1 MSANEIVTNVV
12 INASTS
18 GIAKTTRELE
28 ALASISSKIP
38 SKLRTPLLDN
48 APLKSIDAY
57 QRAMMAVNEVI
68 LTNTTNAATA
78 KQAIASVF
86 KSSGNAKFAKSI
98 LTANKGWKD
107 TVASSDDVLANVKN
121 STEFLEILKTHLA
134 EAGVKGS
141 RLASMLQL
149 AKASYATLAGEKASY
164 AKAEK
169 FASAGGGNKLV
180 TSAQR
185 GIGSANRSIDR
196 NADAQEVKAKSD
208 ATERLKMLNRMQAKA
223 IDDAA
228 KAERRQAREAQAAAK
243 AQLQLARALAST
255 AKAAATQT
263 KNTEKLNK
271 ALNKQNGITAITTGG
286 FFRLRAV
293 LSALVLGFAMLGS
306 AITEWFKLASEYAET
321 NHLLYATLYN
331 DYKNLAGSEQTV
343 LTATDL
349 FGNKIQ
355 STTTMSVEAADAIE
369 GIVDKLNSM
378 SRALMVDPTNLKRTY
393 ATFYEMA
400 NSANMARENVD
411 ELATGMTRLTY
422 DIGSLWDED
431 FESVAK
437 KMRSALGGITTAVR
451 LFGIDI
457 SRTAAD
463 TWLASHN
470 IDATYNSLN
479 RANKMIVIYNMLLEG
494 TSTAQNDLAAS
505 AAQPANML
513 RILSE
518 QAQYAAR
525 SLGAALFPLLTP
537 LIAVFIKLAQAI
549 QVAANT
555 LASFLSSIFGGWYN
569 SASKGWNSFLSNL
582 GQTKGAS
589 SGLEEIADDM
599 EDVSSGAGGA
609 ADAAKELKKQL
620 LGFDEINNITPE
632 APTSGGGGGGG
643 GISAGGVDLE
653 IPMASIG
660 DMIGNVEGMISKFLE
675 DAVPN
680 LLRVA
685 ANAAWGFVQG
695 FIAGFGL
702 IPSIIANILS
712 FIDQLVGA
720 IRKIFGA
727 TEEDG
732 VVTHVFDD
740 IVTSVGKAVG
750 AVVGFSVSLGLISK
764 IGGIL
769 SSIGGAILKVFDP
782 LKGLIGD
789 VIGWIGKLAGSFALA
804 EGPGMTLVGRVFGG
818 LLGVIKTVFSPI
830 QLVVGALVLL
840 AGAFKY
846 VYDNSESFR
855 EFVGETVNVLF
866 ATFREIGESVA
877 PAIELVKAAFDD
889 VGEAFANLA
898 SNESFISLLQGILEG
913 VLNVIIFVVSGVAEL
928 VGGIITVGSY
938 VIAFFAEIFAGVVD
952 FVSDVITVLSP
963 IGDLIYFIFVELPGI
978 VLEALGE
985 FFTVV
990 GEIFASIFGVTQAY
1004 ADEGEGVVSE
1014 STTTISDII
1023 NGFVEFIGGIF
1034 DRIGG
1039 FVDNV
1044 IGAFTTLQ
1052 TFVDLIFSAIKMI
1065 INGKTEEGINLLR
1078 NVVFGVIDIF
1088 REPFESAKQIVS
1100 DAIEAIKGFLNT
1112 TLTFPSFKVPHFHID
1127 GGVLPWGIGGQG
1139 RKPDISVEWYAKGG
1153 IATDAS
1159 LIGVGEAG
1167 DEGIIPL
1174 QGARMKPFAMAISD
1188 NINRYGVGKTT
1199 QTDRDILEATIVQS
1213 NLIREQNQLL
1223 REILNKD
1230 TSVNLDGKAIINSI
1244 NRQQRVQGRQ
1254 LIGV

>member
-12 INASTS
+12 INASTNGVTKS
-18 GIAKTTRELE
+18 TNQLDTLAATCQRIPQFIRMQVAAGKT
-28 ALASISSKIP
+28 AGQIS
-38 SKLRTPLLDN
+38 
-48 APLKSIDAY
+48 AIDKAILGLGN
-57 QRAMMAVNEVI
+57 QTAAVNGKVADMRNMFATIAE
-68 LTNTTNAATA
+68 NAD
-78 KQAIASVF
+78 
-86 KSSGNAKFAKSI
+86 
-98 LTANKGWKD
+98 NKD
-107 TVASSDDVLANVKN
+107 
-121 STEFLEILKTHLA
+121 
-134 EAGVKGS
+134 
-141 RLASMLQL
+141 L
-149 AKASYATLAGEKASY
+149 AKAFRGPQADITDMANGVNLAAGAWEHYRETLS
-164 AKAEK
+164 
-169 FASAGGGNKLV
+169 NL
-180 TSAQR
+180 
-185 GIGSANRSIDR
+185 GI
-196 NADAQEVKAKSD
+196 
-208 ATERLKMLNRMQAKA
+208 TRLSK
-223 IDDAA
+223 
-228 KAERRQAREAQAAAK
+228 EAQAAAK
-243 AQLQLARALAST
+243 LMLGSVAPVGGANASYVNKVAANTGGTEQVGLITSQASSATKSLDAQAAKEAKDA
-255 AKAAATQT
+255 AKAARDAAAAAKEQARAAKENERAQRDAARETERQASAARKAAKEEAQLALAQIRLKRASDALAKSTDKAT
-263 KNTEKLNK
+263 K
-271 ALNKQNGITAITTGG
+271 ALNKQNGITAITAGG

-293 LSALVLGFAMLGS
+293 ISAVVLALATLGG
-306 AITEWFKLASEYAET
+306 AITKWFKLASEYAET

-331 DYKNLAGSEQTV
+331 DYKDLAGSEQTV

-463 TWLASHN
+463 TWLAAHG
-470 IDATYNSLN
+470 IDATYNSLS

-537 LIAVFIKLAQAI
+537 LIALFIKLAQAI

-632 APTSGGGGGGG
+632 TPTSGGGGGGG
-643 GISAGGVDLE
+643 IGGGTADLD
-653 IPMASIG
+653 IPMLTMG
-660 DMIGNVEGMISKFLE
+660 DMFAEVEAMISQFLE
-675 DAVPN
+675 ESVPN
-680 LLRVA
+680 LLRFA
-685 ANAAWGFVQG
+685 ANAVWGFVQG
-695 FIAGFGL
+695 FISGFGL
-702 IPSIIANILS
+702 IPTLLMTIASALDHVIGGLR
-712 FIDQLVGA
+712 LM
-720 IRKIFGA
+720 FG
-727 TEEDG
+727 TYEENG
-732 VVTHVFDD
+732 ETRYYFDD
-740 IVTSVGKAVG
+740 MVTGVGKFIGALAGLSIGIGLFDKLGSLIVG
-750 AVVGFSVSLGLISK
+750 LFSSTGLLTKAFTPLISIFK
-764 IGGIL
+764 ALKMAVPTGLLTRALALAGGSNVL
-769 SSIGGAILKVFDP
+769 TAS
-782 LKGLIGD
+782 LKGLLSALLTIASP
-789 VIGWIGKLAGSFALA
+789 VKLIIAAVAALSA
-804 EGPGMTLVGRVFGG
+804 
-818 LLGVIKTVFSPI
+818 
-830 QLVVGALVLL
+830 
-840 AGAFKY
+840 AFLY
-846 VYDNSESFR
+846 CYNNSEEFR
-855 EFVGETVNVLF
+855 NFLASVGEQ
-866 ATFREIGESVA
+866 IS
-877 PAIELVKAAFDD
+877 K
-889 VGEAFANLA
+889 VGELIVSMVQPAFEALQTAFANLA
-898 SNESFISLLQGILEG
+898 SALGMTSGPLDILSVALEVLISI
-913 VLNVIIFVVSGVAEL
+913 V
-928 VGGIITVGSY
+928 T
-938 VIAFFAEIFAGVVD
+938 GVVEA
-952 FVSDVITVLSP
+952 VVLAASALVTGVTYVVEF
-963 IGDLIYFIFVELPGI
+963 IVNLVAGLIEI
-978 VLEALGE
+978 VTGAVTSFFEFLG
-985 FFTVV
+985 
-990 GEIFASIFGVTQAY
+990 SIFGTGEETVTT
-1004 ADEGEGVVSE
+1004 DSE
-1014 STTTISDII
+1014 TMKAS
-1023 NGFVEFIGGIF
+1023 
-1034 DRIGG
+1034 
-1039 FVDNV
+1039 V
-1044 IGAFTTLQ
+1044 IGAFEGMSLESIPIIGGFLATVGGFFSSAGATLGNAMAVIGSAVSGGWAYVSGLVSSAFNALSSTFSLVFDIMTTPFTQAWEKISEVFDWL
-1052 TFVDLIFSAIKMI
+1052 T
-1065 INGKTEEGINLLR
+1065 NLLS
-1078 NVVFGVIDIF
+1078 G
-1088 REPFESAKQIVS
+1088 ELS
-1100 DAIEAIKGFLNT
+1100 
-1112 TLTFPSFKVPHFHID
+1112 FPHISVPHFHID
-1127 GGVLPWGIGGQG
+1127 GGVLPWGIGGMG

-1153 IATDAS
+1153 IATGAS

-1244 NRQQRVQGRQ
+1244 NRQQRIQGRQ